1 MCELAAGQPPD
12 CIWIRCKMYGAV
24 FTTSFSQD
32 VKDIKK
38 DKVLFNRL
46 KKKID
51 EILQNPEHYPLKR
64 YDLKGKR
71 AAHVGSFV
79 VVFEVMGQDVVFLRF
94 KHHDYAYD

>member
-1 MCELAAGQPPD
+1 
-12 CIWIRCKMYGAV
+12 MYCSV
-24 FTTSFSQD
+24 FTKSFSQD